1 MLKYIFDKNLPVLI
15 YLNLIFVK
23 IVRIMNISRIINFI
37 CIVVGGIVAIYAQ
50 AEEKQNTYLLI
61 GGIVLLMFGIY
72 RTSRNIPSKYD
83 NQEEESFVKSEKID
97 ED

>member
-1 MLKYIFDKNLPVLI
+1 
-15 YLNLIFVK
+15 
-23 IVRIMNISRIINFI
+23 MNISRIINFV
-37 CIVVGGIVAIYAQ
+37 CIVAGGVVALYAQ
-50 AEEKQNTYLLI
+50 AQEQQNTYLLM

-83 NQEEESFVKSEKID
+83 KQEEETFIKTED

>member
-1 MLKYIFDKNLPVLI
+1 MFKTVFLYAQS
-15 YLNLIFVK
+15 YL
-23 IVRIMNISRIINFI
+23 IMNYSRIINVS
-37 CIVVGGIVAIYAQ
+37 CILIGGVIAIYAQ
-50 AEEKQNTYLLI
+50 AEEQQNTYLLM

-83 NQEEESFVKSEKID
+83 KQEEETFVKSEEVD

>member
-1 MLKYIFDKNLPVLI
+1 MLMYTFDKNLPVLI

-23 IVRIMNISRIINFI
+23 IVRVMNISRIINFI
-37 CIVVGGIVAIYAQ
+37 CIVAGGIVAINAQ

>member
-1 MLKYIFDKNLPVLI
+1 
-15 YLNLIFVK
+15 
-23 IVRIMNISRIINFI
+23 MNISRFINLI
-37 CIVVGGIVAIYAQ
+37 CMLSGGLVAIYAQ
-50 AEEKQNTYLLI
+50 AQEQQNLYLLM

-83 NQEEESFVKSEKID
+83 NQENENETFVVTED

>member
-1 MLKYIFDKNLPVLI
+1 
-15 YLNLIFVK
+15 
-23 IVRIMNISRIINFI
+23 MNISRLINFV
-37 CIVVGGIVAIYAQ
+37 CIIVGGIIAVYAQ
-50 AEEKQNTYLLI
+50 AEERQNTYLLM

-83 NQEEESFVKSEKID
+83 KEEEETFVKSETID

>member
-1 MLKYIFDKNLPVLI
+1 ML
-15 YLNLIFVK
+15 
-23 IVRIMNISRIINFI
+23 S
-37 CIVVGGIVAIYAQ
+37 GGLVAIYAQ
-50 AEEKQNTYLLI
+50 AQEQQNLYLLM

-83 NQEEESFVKSEKID
+83 NQENENETFVVIED